1 MATLPAADKSC
12 VDSIADSALARLEQF
27 GATHLSAMIWAVA
40 KSSHHQP
47 AFFEA
52 SAIRLADTRL
62 TASMGSQ
69 HVANVL
75 WAFAVVSYQ
84 PEIVEPLT
92 IRAEQLVFEFRPM
105 ELAAVIWASAGAG
118 WSSDSAFLRS
128 ASLAATSAVSAF
140 RLDELAGVAWA
151 LARLHMDGSVF
162 SS

>member
-1 MATLPAADKSC
+1 
-12 VDSIADSALARLEQF
+12 
-27 GATHLSAMIWAVA
+27 
-40 KSSHHQP
+40 
-47 AFFEA
+47 
-52 SAIRLADTRL
+52 
-62 TASMGSQ
+62 MGSQ

-162 SS
+162 SSACLERCRAPGVWQSLTSPELVACLWALAMA